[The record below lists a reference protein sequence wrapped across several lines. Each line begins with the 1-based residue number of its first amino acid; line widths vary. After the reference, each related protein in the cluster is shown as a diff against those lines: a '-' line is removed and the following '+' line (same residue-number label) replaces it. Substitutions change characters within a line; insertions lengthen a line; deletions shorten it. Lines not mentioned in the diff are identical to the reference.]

1 MTESPP
7 PPVQGPPLA
16 VFERR
21 ARRTWPW
28 WLAGAV
34 LVAGGA
40 AAAVVVATSGSAP
53 SAISTEP
60 EATPARARSAAAT
73 SGAASAR
80 QSAAADPSASAPPAP
95 ETSASARLAPETSA
109 SAAPAPT
116 LPPAAAPP
124 ATDARPDEAAAVF
137 RDRVVQPLAVM
148 RFTDA
153 LEGLE
158 AAVALDRDLRSCANR
173 DEALFHLVVQGFA
186 MDAQTVERLTRLL
199 TKDMGPLGVDV
210 LFEVMVRR
218 GGSKAAA
225 RATEL
230 LADEALRAR
239 GTPALRIAYDLRHAR
254 ACADRKAL
262 IERVATDGDAR
273 ALRELDLIVT
283 ECADIGP
290 DPTYR
295 AARKA
300 TLERVGAR

>member
-21 ARRTWPW
+21 ARKTWPW

-40 AAAVVVATSGSAP
+40 AAAVVVVTSGSAP

-60 EATPARARSAAAT
+60 EAAPSRAGSAAAT

-80 QSAAADPSASAPPAP
+80 ERTGADPSASAP

-109 SAAPAPT
+109 STSAPPAPPP
-116 LPPAAAPP
+116 PPAAAPP

-186 MDAQTVERLTRLL
+186 MDAETVARLTRLL
-199 TKDMGPLGVDV
+199 TKDMGPVGVDV

-230 LADEALRAR
+230 LTDEALRAR
-239 GTPALRIAYDLRHAR
+239 GTPALRIAYDLRQAR

-262 IERVATDGDAR
+262 VERVGTDGDAR
-273 ALRELDLIVT
+273 ALRELDLVVT
-283 ECADIGP
+283 ECADIGL

-300 TLERVGAR
+300 ALERVGAR